1 MITRSQTVPVL
12 PEHDYLSE
20 IKLLLKESQDINAKI
35 QRITDNIVPLEFESY
50 TDYFLINTFK
60 RGKSDSGRV
69 DMLNMKY
76 REYLKYYQKVR
87 KPNRHANSTD
97 DSTFSTRTNSDR
109 NSDINSNTNIV
120 TVYNDTNIASVEAT
134 VTPPP
139 SHSSSLEYLHKLNN
153 PMQSSNDHNN
163 NNNIINNIKYGDQT
177 PMDSNSDTV
186 EVDELEDLYDNIPGY
201 NIKINMVDSNIR
213 KENILN
219 TPDVTID
226 SSSTTIGNNSTG
238 YRRRSSRIS
247 KKQEQK
253 RLEEIQKQEQ
263 LRKQIL
269 NKEASKNLEQSKNNP
284 RKVNSLNDIKY
295 IDHEGNDHESKS
307 VREGIQCQQQS
318 DIKDLY
324 ESLVPKVKVPN
335 RRSDWI
341 LPPRLKY
348 QPEKQMRTK
357 VVVDS
362 IKVHELIDTDRI
374 TKVLSRFEGGVAG
387 IRKTFNIGRPN
398 ISSSSKKMG

>member
-1 MITRSQTVPVL
+1 MITRSQTIRSP
-12 PEHDYLSE
+12 PKYDYISE
-20 IKLLLKESQDINAKI
+20 IKLLLNESQDINIKI
-35 QRITDNIVPLEFESY
+35 QHITNDIVPLEFESY

-69 DMLNMKY
+69 DMLDVKY
-76 REYLKYYQKVR
+76 RDHSKYYQKIG
-87 KPNRHANSTD
+87 KPNGLLNGADDTISSTSTKS
-97 DSTFSTRTNSDR
+97 DSNR
-109 NSDINSNTNIV
+109 NSQDTIIAGLNNTSTTSI
-120 TVYNDTNIASVEAT
+120 EAT

-153 PMQSSNDHNN
+153 PIQTSSN
-163 NNNIINNIKYGDQT
+163 NNNINNNGNQT
-177 PMDSNSDTV
+177 PMDSNSEIV
-186 EVDELEDLYDNIPGY
+186 EVDELEDFYDNTSGY
-201 NIKINMVDSNIR
+201 NMTINTVDSDIR
-213 KENILN
+213 KENILD
-219 TPDVTID
+219 TSDVSTDNGSATID
-226 SSSTTIGNNSTG
+226 SNSTG

-253 RLEEIQKQEQ
+253 RLEKIQKQKQ

-269 NKEASKNLEQSKNNP
+269 SNEAPKNLNQSRNSAKNINFQ
-284 RKVNSLNDIKY
+284 NENTCINY
-295 IDHEGNDHESKS
+295 EEGRNGSKS
-307 VREGIQCQQQS
+307 INESIQYQEQS

-374 TKVLSRFEGGVAG
+374 SKVLSRFEGGVAG

-398 ISSSSKKMG
+398 ISSSGKRME

>member
-1 MITRSQTVPVL
+1 MITRSQTIRSP
-12 PEHDYLSE
+12 PKYDYISE
-20 IKLLLKESQDINAKI
+20 IKLLLNESQDINIKI
-35 QRITDNIVPLEFESY
+35 QNITNDIVPLEFESY

-69 DMLNMKY
+69 DMLGVKY
-76 REYLKYYQKVR
+76 RDHSKYYQKIG
-87 KPNRHANSTD
+87 KPNRLLNGADDTIPSTSTKSDNS
-97 DSTFSTRTNSDR
+97 R
-109 NSDINSNTNIV
+109 NSQDTIIAGLNNTSTTSI
-120 TVYNDTNIASVEAT
+120 EAT

-153 PMQSSNDHNN
+153 PIQTSSDDNNINN
-163 NNNIINNIKYGDQT
+163 NGNQT
-177 PMDSNSDTV
+177 PMDSNSEIV
-186 EVDELEDLYDNIPGY
+186 EVDELEDFYNYTSGY
-201 NIKINMVDSNIR
+201 NMKINAVDSDIR
-213 KENILN
+213 KENILDTSDVN
-219 TPDVTID
+219 TDSGSATID
-226 SSSTTIGNNSTG
+226 SNSTG

-253 RLEEIQKQEQ
+253 RLEKIQKQEQ

-269 NKEASKNLEQSKNNP
+269 NNEAPKNLNQSRNNAKNINFQ
-284 RKVNSLNDIKY
+284 NENTCINY
-295 IDHEGNDHESKS
+295 EEGCNGSKS
-307 VREGIQCQQQS
+307 INESIQYQERS

-357 VVVDS
+357 VMVDS

-374 TKVLSRFEGGVAG
+374 SKVLSRFEGGVAG

-398 ISSSSKKMG
+398 MSSSGKRME